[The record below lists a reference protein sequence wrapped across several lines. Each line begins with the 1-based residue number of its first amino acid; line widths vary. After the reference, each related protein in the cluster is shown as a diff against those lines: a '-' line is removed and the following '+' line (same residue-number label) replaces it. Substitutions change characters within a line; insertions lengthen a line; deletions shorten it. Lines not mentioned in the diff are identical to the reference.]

1 MRVPV
6 SVSPPVELELDLQ
19 DAYGG
24 EGTPTVAD
32 FSRWA
37 EAALDGRRE
46 RPELTIRVVGE
57 VESAE
62 LNGRYR
68 RRPGATNV
76 LSFPF
81 EPVPGLPPTDL
92 LGDLV
97 ICAPLVV
104 REASAQGKAV
114 RAHWAHLVV
123 HGVLHLL
130 GYDHQN
136 EKEAAEMESV
146 ETAILRQLGFPP
158 PYEDQ

>member
-1 MRVPV
+1 VRGLVTIP
-6 SVSPPVELELDLQ
+6 SAIDLDLQ

-24 EGTPTVAD
+24 EGTPVEAE

-37 EAALDGRRE
+37 EAVLEGRRE
-46 RPELTIRVVGE
+46 HAELTIRVVGE
-57 VESAE
+57 AESAE

-68 RRPGATNV
+68 RRHGATNV

-81 EPVPGLPPTDL
+81 EPLPGLSPTDL

-97 ICAPLVV
+97 ICAPLVA
-104 REASAQGKAV
+104 REATEQGKEA

-130 GYDHQN
+130 GYDHQS
-136 EKEAAEMESV
+136 EEDAAEMEAA
-146 ETAILRQLGFPP
+146 ETCMLGELGFPP

>member
-1 MRVPV
+1 VTLS
-6 SVSPPVELELDLQ
+6 SVIDLDLQ

-24 EGTPTVAD
+24 EETPVQAEV
-32 FSRWA
+32 SRWA
-37 EAALDGRRE
+37 EAALAGRRE
-46 RPELTIRVVGE
+46 HAELTIRLVGE
-57 VESAE
+57 AESAE

-104 REASAQGKAV
+104 REATEQGKEAH
-114 RAHWAHLVV
+114 AHWAHLVV

-130 GYDHQN
+130 GYDHQSD
-136 EKEAAEMESV
+136 EDAAEMEAA
-146 ETAILRQLGFPP
+146 ETSILGELGYPT